1 MKRKFWKG
9 TVLGN
14 WKWIFF
20 RVAPC
25 MMGFWDRHHKQDFT
39 HEIMIFL
46 KKKKDMTITIFSNF
60 KSVIMHKILLWYDQ
74 LIFFLVIGYQQFFIK
89 IIKLV
94 ENWVVNF
101 KNKFIICTFSV
112 SVKKK
117 AWRVLMKGQAD
128 GPNILFKW
136 LPFQQEKSLEKL
148 MVVS

>member
-1 MKRKFWKG
+1 
-9 TVLGN
+9 
-14 WKWIFF
+14 
-20 RVAPC
+20 
-25 MMGFWDRHHKQDFT
+25 
-39 HEIMIFL
+39 MIFL

-117 AWRVLMKGQAD
+117 KKAWRVLMKGQAD

>member
-1 MKRKFWKG
+1 
-9 TVLGN
+9 
-14 WKWIFF
+14 
-20 RVAPC
+20 
-25 MMGFWDRHHKQDFT
+25 
-39 HEIMIFL
+39 
-46 KKKKDMTITIFSNF
+46 
-60 KSVIMHKILLWYDQ
+60 MHKILLERYDQ
-74 LIFFLVIGYQQFFIK
+74 LTFLVIGYQQFFIK